1 MRFTASFTISF
12 TSYHPLVAYPGIS
25 GIDDTY
31 QEGGS
36 PLFSALNKVK
46 CDKSAMKILELLI
59 CSIIFLQERLN
70 NLLFGAP
77 KWRRFERVD
86 DIERN
91 DVLFNAAFP

>member
-25 GIDDTY
+25 GIEDTY

-46 CDKSAMKILELLI
+46 CDKSAIKILGMLI
-59 CSIIFLQERLN
+59 CFAIFPQEELN
-70 NLLFGAP
+70 ILLLGGY
-77 KWRRFERVD
+77 K
-86 DIERN
+86 
-91 DVLFNAAFP
+91 